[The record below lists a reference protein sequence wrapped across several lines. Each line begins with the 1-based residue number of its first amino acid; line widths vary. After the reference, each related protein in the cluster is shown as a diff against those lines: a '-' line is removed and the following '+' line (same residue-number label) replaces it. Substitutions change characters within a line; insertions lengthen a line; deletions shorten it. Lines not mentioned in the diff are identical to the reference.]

1 MTTYEKGDRVRITGG
16 AFTGHI
22 GIITRV
28 SAPWDATVL
37 LEGTA
42 TPIRKD
48 LCNIGPAYPDHL
60 LVDEGL

>member
-1 MTTYEKGDRVRITGG
+1 
-16 AFTGHI
+16 
-22 GIITRV
+22 V